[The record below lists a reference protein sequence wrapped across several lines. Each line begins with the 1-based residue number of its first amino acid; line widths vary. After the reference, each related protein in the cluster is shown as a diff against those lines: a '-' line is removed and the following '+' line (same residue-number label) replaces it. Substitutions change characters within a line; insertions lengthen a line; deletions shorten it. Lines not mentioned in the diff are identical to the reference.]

1 MNVSVDT
8 RVAVMQSQKWA
19 SFKVCMHVRGMAR
32 TDGRVLREAEALVQQ
47 GVAVTIVDIEQE
59 RGRPVEENVTA
70 IRLRHTFPFTV
81 PFLPKLKLWSIVNVV
96 YSHLNCTIQLIRMK
110 ADAYHA
116 HDWTALP
123 DCYIASLW
131 HHKPLIFDAHE
142 LPLSELDG
150 SYWLRWQK
158 LFTRL
163 LAVIVPHCAGVITVS
178 PPIAQ
183 EIQHCYTPSQVT
195 LVRNIHRY
203 VPVSHSNRLREALD
217 LGPEIHIAL
226 YQGNLQPLRGLDIL
240 VRAASF
246 LDFNTVIVLMGK
258 AYGDT
263 LAQLE
268 ALIEQEQVA
277 HRVKIIPPA
286 PYADLLKWTT
296 SADVGLILYTP
307 EESLNIRW
315 CLPNKLFEYI
325 MAGLPILA
333 TQLDAV
339 SEILQQYHVG
349 RVVPSLTPEAI
360 AAAINLLLADTEAL
374 AEMRR
379 FALEAAQGDLCWE
392 TEQQQLIELY
402 ASILHHS

>member
-1 MNVSVDT
+1 MNVLVDT
-8 RVAVMQSQKWA
+8 KDVVTQLQKW
-19 SFKVCMHVRGMAR
+19 SSVKVCMHVRGIAR

-59 RGRPVEENVTA
+59 RGRPVEETVTA
-70 IRLRHTFPFTV
+70 IKLRHTFPLAV

-96 YSHLNCTIQLIRMK
+96 YSHLNCTIQLIHMK
-110 ADAYHA
+110 ADVYHA

-131 HHKPLIFDAHE
+131 HHKSLIFDAHE

-183 EIQHCYTPSQVT
+183 EIQHSYAPSKVT

-203 VPVSHSNRLREALD
+203 VPVSHSDRLREALD
-217 LGPEIHIAL
+217 LGPEIRIAL

-246 LDFNTVIVLMGK
+246 LDANTVIVLMGK

-268 ALIEQEQVA
+268 ALIEQEHVA

-286 PYADLLKWTT
+286 PYADLLHWTT
-296 SADVGLILYTP
+296 SADIGLILYTP

-333 TQLDAV
+333 TQLNAV

-349 RVVPSLTPEAI
+349 RVVPSLTPSAI
-360 AAAINLLLADTEAL
+360 ATTINSMLTDTEAL
-374 AEMRR
+374 AAMRR
-379 FALEAAQGDLCWE
+379 SALEAAHGDLCWE
-392 TEQQQLIELY
+392 TEQQRLLELY
-402 ASILHHS
+402 ASILQHS